1 MSPGSWACA
10 RWIIPPGQGAF
21 SAVGMLMADVQHDTS
36 RSSLTALGDLDHASL
51 PVLLRLC
58 RALHLP
64 IADLLPRLGGPRI
77 RETAVIADAPGA
89 ERLSHPELEL
99 RVDRVVLAADGERAE
114 AVDTDDDVFVFVV
127 LGSCRVIVG
136 AVGYDLEPRD
146 SLDIERAT
154 EIHLRSE
161 LGATILLVRGG
172 GAGADRHTK
181 GCIG

>member
-1 MSPGSWACA
+1 MADSHREDVARLDLQTEVGARLREQRLARAVSLRDTAVGAGISPGHLSD
-10 RWIIPPGQGAF
+10 IENGN
-21 SAVGMLMADVQHDTS
+21 S
-36 RSSLTALGDLDHASL
+36 HASL

-172 GAGADRHTK
+172 RR
-181 GCIG
+181 